1 MRQLAIQVLLI
12 VGILAVAWRLLGS
25 YGQRAQA
32 LRRLGLLLFA
42 AFAVWSILDPNILNR
57 LAGLLGIGR
66 GADLVLYGLV
76 LAFFGFVVTTFR
88 RFRDMEVRYTR
99 LARRI
104 ALDETPP
111 PARRR
116 PDGTEPTPIAA
127 EGAQTGNAIGSDATP
142 QARTTAGDEAP
153 HEAISA
159 GTTSDADAAGGIP
172 NGSAGGDVTSA
183 TPHGGDNGLG
193 TGRPERLAG
202 SPTTSPS
209 MKAADAD

>member
-1 MRQLAIQVLLI
+1 MKQLAIQVLLI
-12 VGILAVAWRLLGS
+12 VGILAIAWRLLGS

-32 LRRLGLLLFA
+32 LRRIGLLLFA

-57 LAGLLGIGR
+57 LGSLVGIGR

-76 LAFFGFVVTTFR
+76 LAFLGFVVTTFR

-111 PARRR
+111 PAPRSAA
-116 PDGTEPTPIAA
+116 GTEDGEDAAAATATNVTPEAPVTS
-127 EGAQTGNAIGSDATP
+127 ETHVRS
-142 QARTTAGDEAP
+142 RTDEAID
-153 HEAISA
+153 EATEASA
-159 GTTSDADAAGGIP
+159 EAGSAGGIP
-172 NGSAGGDVTSA
+172 DGSTRSGVTSA
-183 TPHGGDNGLG
+183 TPYGGDDRLG

-202 SPTTSPS
+202 SPSSSPS